1 MLRSILVLLLLS
13 CSAIA
18 SAEDFSYNYLYLGYG
33 TLDAKDANIDG
44 SGLGIGG
51 SFAVNDQF
59 HVFAGYQEASLDFG
73 IDATAWDAGLGY
85 HMGLNEKVDL
95 VAELSYN
102 YVKLDAGG
110 GLNADDNGLG
120 LGAGLRF
127 AAGNNIELNAGISY
141 VDYSDSG
148 SDTAF
153 DAGFLYNF
161 NKQFTV
167 GLHGSWGND
176 FSSYMFSGRYY
187 FGN

>member
-1 MLRSILVLLLLS
+1 MLRSFLVLLLLS

-33 TLDAKDANIDG
+33 TIDVSDANVDG
-44 SGLGIGG
+44 SGIGIGG

-59 HVFAGYQEASLDFG
+59 HVFAGYQMASMNFN
-73 IDATAWDAGLGY
+73 IDATMWNAGLGY

-95 VAELSYN
+95 VGTLSYN

-110 GLNADDNGLG
+110 GASADDNGLG
-120 LGAGLRF
+120 LGVGLRF
-127 AAGNNIELNAGISY
+127 AAGNDMELDAGIDY

-153 DAGFLYNF
+153 SAAFLYNF